1 MIKIVQLLEENPSL
15 VELLRE
21 RKISLLGVTD
31 LEQQAVLEAFDTNT
45 NASGG
50 SGYWI

>member
-31 LEQQAVLEAFDTNT
+31 LEQQAVLEAFNTNT
-45 NASGG
+45 SGG
-50 SGYWI
+50 SGYWV